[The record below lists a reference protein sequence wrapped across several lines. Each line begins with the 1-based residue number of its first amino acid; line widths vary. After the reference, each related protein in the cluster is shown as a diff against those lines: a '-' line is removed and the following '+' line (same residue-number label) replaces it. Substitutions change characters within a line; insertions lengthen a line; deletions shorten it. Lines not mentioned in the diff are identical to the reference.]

1 MILPKKQDAKHKAWL
16 YRLLSTIYNDLYLAS
31 VLCFKGGTS
40 AAMRGF
46 LDRFSIDLDFDY
58 LGKKTEIK
66 ETSKKLEKIFKKLGL
81 EIKDK
86 SLSVPQYFLR
96 YPSKIGARNTL
107 KIDIT
112 YPAPKSNKYET
123 IRFKEIDRIITTQT
137 IETMF
142 ANKLV
147 ALIER
152 YEKNKSI
159 AGRDLYDIHHFFFNG
174 FDYNS
179 EVIKERRQKKVID
192 FLIELVVFIKKE
204 ITQTIIDQ
212 DINHLIQYDKFK
224 KLRLV
229 IKKETLMFLNDEIE
243 RLK

>member
-1 MILPKKQDAKHKAWL
+1 MINKQASSDLKIKAIK
-16 YRLLSTIYNDLYLAS
+16 YYYKINNYSS
-31 VLCFKGGTS
+31 VC
-40 AAMRGF
+40 
-46 LDRFSIDLDFDY
+46 
-58 LGKKTEIK
+58 
-66 ETSKKLEKIFKKLGL
+66 KIF
-81 EIKDK
+81 ECSER
-86 SLSVPQYFLR
+86 SLKR
-96 YPSKIGARNTL
+96 W
-107 KIDIT
+107 
-112 YPAPKSNKYET
+112 
-123 IRFKEIDRIITTQT
+123 
-137 IETMF
+137 
-142 ANKLV
+142 
-147 ALIER
+147 IER